1 MEKKLV
7 LVFTR
12 NPELGKVKTRLAATI
27 GNQNALE
34 VYVHL
39 LAHTKNCIS
48 QVNATK
54 RVLYSEAI
62 TLHDIWD
69 NTLFEKE
76 IQQGTDLGARMK
88 NAFEKGFNDGFKKV
102 VIVGSDLLTLE
113 SKDIEAA
120 YDLLDKNEVVLGP
133 AEDGGYYLLG
143 LKAIPNGIF
152 ENKNWGTNTV
162 LSDTLTDLSNT
173 KTAFIKMKNDI
184 DTIEDIK
191 NIPEFQKYLQK

>member
-27 GNQNALE
+27 GEKNALE
-34 VYVHL
+34 VYVYL
-39 LAHTKNCIS
+39 LTHTKNCIS

-69 NTLFEKE
+69 NTTFEKD
-76 IQQGTDLGARMK
+76 IQQGTDLGMRMQH
-88 NAFEKGFNDGFKKV
+88 AFEKGFEDGFNKI
-102 VIVGSDLLTLE
+102 VIVGSDLPTLD
-113 SKDIEAA
+113 SKDIEDAFL
-120 YDLLDKNEVVLGP
+120 LLDTNEVVIGP

-143 LKAIPNGIF
+143 LKSIPNGIF
-152 ENKNWGTNTV
+152 ENKNWGTNSV
-162 LSDTLTDLSNT
+162 LADTLTNLSHIQ
-173 KTAFIKMKNDI
+173 TAFIKLKNDI

-191 NIPEFQKYLQK
+191 NIPEFQKYL

>member
-27 GNQNALE
+27 GEKNALE
-34 VYVHL
+34 VYVYL
-39 LAHTKNCIS
+39 LTHTKNCIS

-69 NTLFEKE
+69 NTTFEKD
-76 IQQGTDLGARMK
+76 IQQGTDLGMRMQH
-88 NAFEKGFNDGFKKV
+88 AFEKGFEDGFNKI
-102 VIVGSDLLTLE
+102 VIVGSDLPTLD
-113 SKDIEAA
+113 SKDIEDAFL
-120 YDLLDKNEVVLGP
+120 LLDTNEVVIGP

-143 LKAIPNGIF
+143 LKSIPNGIF
-152 ENKNWGTNTV
+152 ENKNWGTNSV
-162 LSDTLTDLSNT
+162 LADTLTNLSHIQ
-173 KTAFIKMKNDI
+173 TAFIKLKNDI
-184 DTIEDIK
+184 DTMEDIK
-191 NIPEFQKYLQK
+191 NIPEFQKYL

>member
-1 MEKKLV
+1 MKKKLV

-48 QVNATK
+48 KVNATK

-62 TLHDIWD
+62 TLHDIWN

-88 NAFEKGFNDGFKKV
+88 NAFEKGFNDGFNKV

-113 SKDIEAA
+113 SKDIEDAF
-120 YDLLDKNEVVLGP
+120 DLLDKNEVVLGP

-191 NIPEFQKYLQK
+191 SIPEFQKYLQK

>member
-27 GNQNALE
+27 GEKNALE
-34 VYVHL
+34 VYMYL
-39 LAHTKNCIS
+39 LTHTKNCIS

-69 NTLFEKE
+69 NTTFEKD
-76 IQQGTDLGARMK
+76 IQQGTDLGMRMQH
-88 NAFEKGFNDGFKKV
+88 AFEKGFEDGFNKI
-102 VIVGSDLLTLE
+102 VIVGSDLPTLD
-113 SKDIEAA
+113 SKDIEDAFL
-120 YDLLDKNEVVLGP
+120 LLDTNEVVIGP

-143 LKAIPNGIF
+143 LKSIPNGIF
-152 ENKNWGTNTV
+152 ENKNWGTNSV
-162 LSDTLTDLSNT
+162 LADTLTNLSHIQ
-173 KTAFIKMKNDI
+173 TAFIKMKNDI

-191 NIPEFQKYLQK
+191 NIPEFQKYL

>member
-27 GNQNALE
+27 GEKNALE
-34 VYVHL
+34 VYVYL
-39 LAHTKNCIS
+39 LTHTKNCIS

-69 NTLFEKE
+69 NTTFEKD
-76 IQQGTDLGARMK
+76 IQQGTDLGMRMQH
-88 NAFEKGFNDGFKKV
+88 AFEKGFEDGFNKI
-102 VIVGSDLLTLE
+102 VIVGSDLPTLD
-113 SKDIEAA
+113 SKDIEDAFL
-120 YDLLDKNEVVLGP
+120 LLDTNEVVIGP

-143 LKAIPNGIF
+143 LKSIPNGIF
-152 ENKNWGTNTV
+152 ENKNWGTNSV
-162 LSDTLTDLSNT
+162 LADTLTNLSHIQ
-173 KTAFIKMKNDI
+173 TAFIKMKNDI

-191 NIPEFQKYLQK
+191 NIPEFQKYL

>member
-27 GNQNALE
+27 GEKNALE
-34 VYVHL
+34 VYVFL
-39 LAHTKNCIS
+39 LTHTKNCIS

-69 NTLFEKE
+69 NTTFEKD
-76 IQQGTDLGARMK
+76 IQQGTDLGMRMQH
-88 NAFEKGFNDGFKKV
+88 AFEKGFEDGFNKI
-102 VIVGSDLLTLE
+102 VIVGSDLPTLD
-113 SKDIEAA
+113 SKDIEDAFL
-120 YDLLDKNEVVLGP
+120 LLDTNEVVIGP

-143 LKAIPNGIF
+143 LKSIPNGIF
-152 ENKNWGTNTV
+152 ENKNWGTNSV
-162 LSDTLTDLSNT
+162 LADTLTNLSHIQ
-173 KTAFIKMKNDI
+173 TAFIKMKNDI

-191 NIPEFQKYLQK
+191 NIPEFQKYL

>member
-27 GNQNALE
+27 GEKNALE
-34 VYVHL
+34 VYVYL
-39 LAHTKNCIS
+39 LTHTKNCIS

-69 NTLFEKE
+69 NTTFEKD
-76 IQQGTDLGARMK
+76 IQQGTDLGMRMQH
-88 NAFEKGFNDGFKKV
+88 AFEKGFEDGFNKI
-102 VIVGSDLLTLE
+102 VIVGSDLPTLD
-113 SKDIEAA
+113 SKDIEDAFL
-120 YDLLDKNEVVLGP
+120 LLDTNEVVIGP
-133 AEDGGYYLLG
+133 DEDGGYYLLG
-143 LKAIPNGIF
+143 LKSIPNGIF
-152 ENKNWGTNTV
+152 ENKNWGTNSV
-162 LSDTLTDLSNT
+162 LADTLTNLSHIQ
-173 KTAFIKMKNDI
+173 TAFIKMKNDI

-191 NIPEFQKYLQK
+191 NIPEFQKYL

>member
-1 MEKKLV
+1 
-7 LVFTR
+7 
-12 NPELGKVKTRLAATI
+12 
-27 GNQNALE
+27 
-34 VYVHL
+34 
-39 LAHTKNCIS
+39 
-48 QVNATK
+48 
-54 RVLYSEAI
+54 
-62 TLHDIWD
+62 
-69 NTLFEKE
+69 
-76 IQQGTDLGARMK
+76 
-88 NAFEKGFNDGFKKV
+88 
-102 VIVGSDLLTLE
+102 VGSDLLTLE

>member
-27 GNQNALE
+27 GEKNALE
-34 VYVHL
+34 VYVYL
-39 LAHTKNCIS
+39 LTHTKNCIS

-69 NTLFEKE
+69 NTTFEKD
-76 IQQGTDLGARMK
+76 IQQGTDLGMRMQH
-88 NAFEKGFNDGFKKV
+88 AFEKGFEDGFNKI
-102 VIVGSDLLTLE
+102 VIVGSDLPTLD
-113 SKDIEAA
+113 SKDIEDAFL
-120 YDLLDKNEVVLGP
+120 LLDTNEVVIGP

-143 LKAIPNGIF
+143 LKSIPNGIF
-152 ENKNWGTNTV
+152 ENKNWGTNSV
-162 LSDTLTDLSNT
+162 LSATLNNLSHIQ
-173 KTAFIKMKNDI
+173 TAFIKMKNDI

-191 NIPEFQKYLQK
+191 NIPEFQKYL